1 MTNDERKPF
10 RLFMLALYGVSNA
23 ILGYILGFY
32 SIVLTSLFCTF
43 LTLSAA
49 TVASIQEKWWSNPH
63 CKLGLSLILYFV
75 WVLPWPTAEPWLSLT
90 SWVWLLAFVDDC
102 KCLQYRILIITT
114 TIINLCLTF
123 VLITT
128 SDGYFPMLV
137 HFSLAPFA
145 LCINTALF
153 KERQHFLEHASVEPL
168 SGAYSEA
175 HLLMRLPQEIARSLY
190 TQKSLSILMLKI
202 EDFDLFVEGYT
213 RQQIVEFLA
222 AFRSSLS
229 IEIRASDE
237 MFYLKHGNFLLL
249 VSNCDTKGNQVLK
262 DRLIRQLETRSWPTF
277 GKLHF
282 LAGLATLEPNEN
294 ANDFLSKARHQL
306 NKQQQTAL
314 KLVAFAE
321 S

>member
-10 RLFMLALYGVSNA
+10 RLFMLAFYGVCSA
-23 ILGYILGFY
+23 VLGYILGFY
-32 SIVLTSLFCTF
+32 SIVLTSVFCTF

-49 TVASIQEKWWSNPH
+49 TVASIQENWWSNPD
-63 CKLGLSLILYFV
+63 CKLGLSLLLYFV
-75 WVLPWPTAEPWLSLT
+75 WILPFPSAEPWLSLT

-102 KCLQYRILIITT
+102 KCFQYRILIITT

-123 VLITT
+123 ALITT
-128 SDGYFPMLV
+128 SEGYFPMLV
-137 HFSLAPFA
+137 HLSLAPFA

-168 SGAYSEA
+168 SGTYSEA
-175 HLLMRLPQEIARSLY
+175 HLLRRLPEEIARSLY
-190 TQKSLSILMLKI
+190 TQKALSILMLKI
-202 EDFDLFVEGYT
+202 EDFDLFTEGNT
-213 RQQIVEFLA
+213 RQQVVEFLA

-229 IEIRASDE
+229 TDIRAADD
-237 MFYLKHGNFLLL
+237 MFYLKHGDFLLL
-249 VSNCDTKGNQVLK
+249 VSNCNAEGNQVLK
-262 DRLIRQLETRSWPTF
+262 DRLIRQLETRSWPTL

-294 ANDFLSKARHQL
+294 ANEFLSRARHQL